1 MKAQHYIARL
11 AGSRKWTDMLKASPF
26 ALELSKLLFDNMHKI
41 SVIEWEIYISVEER
55 DKGFEFDDEFK
66 LDIFKAVFDE
76 RDGHQSDGLDY
87 RIGRKKENLSKNNL
101 IVKPKEEKMKNKSS
115 VQISALPLASA
126 DKMEFIKAAN
136 SSFERVFE
144 SIEPENPELVR
155 KMWDA
160 EKYIDEDVLT
170 PDRLPIDRDYAL
182 SMIDAFMFGY
192 VMELAVE
199 ADSQAEDLN

>member
-1 MKAQHYIARL
+1 
-11 AGSRKWTDMLKASPF
+11 MLKASPF